1 MVTVYYSERTK
12 IAIIKKEKAPGAQKT
27 PRESFQLSPSKSPK
41 FSQQGHVTS
50 ASIAKQEGHLGAG
63 FSLGLSH
70 TGMEHRVA
78 DLSYSVSSHLGG
90 QTDRTW
96 PKTPAINGI
105 VSIDCVARLKAPGNP
120 RLSLLLGK
128 TILFPGDLPRV
139 FTASSFFATYRV
151 WASKPAEL
159 TLYCTI

>member
-1 MVTVYYSERTK
+1 M
-12 IAIIKKEKAPGAQKT
+12 
-27 PRESFQLSPSKSPK
+27 SPSKSPK
-41 FSQQGHVTS
+41 FSQQGHVTC

-78 DLSYSVSSHLGG
+78 DLSYSVSSHSGG

-96 PKTPAINGI
+96 PKNPTINDI
-105 VSIDCVARLKAPGNP
+105 VSIDYVTRLKAPGNP

-128 TILFPGDLPRV
+128 TILSFQVTSHEYSQPVLSLPHTGFGHPSLLSSP
-139 FTASSFFATYRV
+139 FTAQYRSIRRNR
-151 WASKPAEL
+151 ARKTKPG
-159 TLYCTI
+159 TNCPSQSHKNGMYI